1 MKRGAIGSFPISST
15 LSYLLMCPHMA
26 AVDGTS
32 VYIHS
37 TGHGFPVV
45 YRQASIICWLYVVI
59 DGVDGGG
66 LTRGGGG
73 GVGGGGVC
81 GGGGRGEVGHSGGG
95 IDLCSGVRNG
105 VGCGGGGVGKA
116 GVRYG
121 LGVMLGGKCWL
132 GLLWKH
138 LWGWLGDYRLGHG
151 LGGLGGGHGGVLR
164 TMGRVIVLRMLRAI
178 G

>member
-26 AVDGTS
+26 AVDGTG

-66 LTRGGGG
+66 LTRGVGDVAVLGGEWG
-73 GVGGGGVC
+73 GVGVVGGGG
-81 GGGGRGEVGHSGGG
+81 GGG
-95 IDLCSGVRNG
+95 
-105 VGCGGGGVGKA
+105 
-116 GVRYG
+116 
-121 LGVMLGGKCWL
+121 
-132 GLLWKH
+132 
-138 LWGWLGDYRLGHG
+138 
-151 LGGLGGGHGGVLR
+151 GGLGGGGYVRGGAG
-164 TMGRVIVLRMLRAI
+164 GR
-178 G
+178 

>member
-45 YRQASIICWLYVVI
+45 YRQAPVVCWLYVVI

-66 LTRGGGG
+66 LSRGVGDIAVLGGEGGGG
-73 GVGGGGVC
+73 G
-81 GGGGRGEVGHSGGG
+81 VGHSGGG
-95 IDLCSGVRNG
+95 IDLCSGIRNG
-105 VGCGGGGVGKA
+105 VG
-116 GVRYG
+116 
-121 LGVMLGGKCWL
+121 
-132 GLLWKH
+132 
-138 LWGWLGDYRLGHG
+138 
-151 LGGLGGGHGGVLR
+151 
-164 TMGRVIVLRMLRAI
+164 
-178 G
+178 